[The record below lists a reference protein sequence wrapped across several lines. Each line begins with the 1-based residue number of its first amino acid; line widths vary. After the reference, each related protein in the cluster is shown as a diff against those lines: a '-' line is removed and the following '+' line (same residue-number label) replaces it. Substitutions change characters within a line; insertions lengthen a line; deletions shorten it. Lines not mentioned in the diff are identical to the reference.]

1 VPAQLPRLID
11 RAGALRLARL
21 LALLVVSMAA
31 IRGLAPVLPTGP
43 CLALALLLTLLV
55 PGLALARVLGLDDAL
70 EPVLL
75 LTAAVPLGCAA
86 WSMALMAALVMRL
99 SLVAMA
105 AAVAA
110 ISLAAIAAK
119 PHGVRLA
126 GSRTQLGGA
135 LAGGVLLALAAW
147 RYETPLHGD
156 ALFHAGRV
164 RKLLDLPELT
174 LSGLSSVWHGSPHA
188 GYVVPVLHAIEAVAI
203 RITGA
208 EPSAAYSSLGPACAL
223 LLPLVTF
230 ALGTAAAGRTT
241 GMAAAL
247 LASSD
252 ALARGS
258 LETMQQPP
266 TFAFFV
272 LIPAVLALALAAS
285 RAGFDRRTSRA
296 LLLSLLAVALIHATY
311 AAVPLACLAAVVIVT
326 RHGWRLLAAGLAL
339 TAVIYAV
346 IWAVA
351 LRAGTPQPRP
361 PVLASVFVKA
371 GGNPI
376 VTQAH
381 WMLDQRLDIALGAA
395 AVLPLM
401 LVYRSRHAVAA
412 AVMAGA
418 LVLCSL
424 PGVPALLT
432 AVFGSGQVKRF
443 PRGGLPW
450 ALTAAIAL
458 VEVAALTGR
467 RAALALALLLALAS
481 IGYQAFDLEG
491 AVLTAAIAMIT
502 VAAVATAVVLSLR
515 GRPLRVNAA
524 AQAAPATVALLV
536 LALMAGTARAE
547 RSQISHD
554 LRSGPGTGETL
565 PRLPEAVIGYFR
577 AHDQSPFPVVLAQS
591 YIGYQ
596 LAGEA
601 DIYPVA
607 LPLER
612 TRGEPRNAPKARARA
627 VNIALSGGAPAA
639 LRARIFAAYHVRFV
653 LVNAATTPRALAA
666 LAADGDL
673 RQVLRDGT
681 WVAFQRRQ

>member
-1 VPAQLPRLID
+1 MPRVID

-21 LALLVVSMAA
+21 LALLAVSLAV
-31 IRGLAPVLPTGP
+31 IRGLAQVLPTAP

-55 PGLALARVLGLDDAL
+55 PGLALARALGLDDAL

-75 LTAAVPLGCAA
+75 VTAGVPLGCAT
-86 WSMALMAALVMRL
+86 WSIALMAGLVVGL
-99 SLVAMA
+99 PLVAVA
-105 AAVAA
+105 AAVAVA
-110 ISLAAIAAK
+110 SVTALAAK

-126 GSRTQLGGA
+126 GSRAQLGGA
-135 LAGGVLLALAAW
+135 AVGGLLLAVAAS
-147 RYETPLHGD
+147 RYETALHGD

-164 RKLLDLPELT
+164 RKLLDLPELS

-203 RITGA
+203 GITGA

-223 LLPLVTF
+223 LLPLATF
-230 ALGTAAAGRTT
+230 ALGTAAAGRTV
-241 GMAAAL
+241 GMAVAI
-247 LASSD
+247 LASWD

-272 LIPAVLALALAAS
+272 LIPAVLALLLAAS
-285 RAGFDRRTSRA
+285 RSGFDRRTSRA
-296 LLLSLLAVALIHATY
+296 LLLSLLAVTLIHATY
-311 AAVPLACLAAVVIVT
+311 AAVPLACVTAVVIVT
-326 RHGWRLLAAGLAL
+326 RQGWRLLLAGLAL
-339 TAVIYAV
+339 TAVIYSV

-351 LRAGTPQPRP
+351 LRAATPQPRP
-361 PVLASVFVKA
+361 PVLGSVFVKA

-376 VTQAH
+376 VAQAH
-381 WMLDQRLDIALGAA
+381 WMLDQRLDILLGVA

-401 LVYRSRHAVAA
+401 LLYRSRHAVAA

-424 PGVPALLT
+424 PGMPALLT
-432 AVFGSGQVKRF
+432 AVFGFGQVKRF

-450 ALTAAIAL
+450 ALAAGIAL

-467 RAALALALLLALAS
+467 RAALALALALAVAS
-481 IGYQAFDLEG
+481 IGYQAVDLEG
-491 AVLTAAIAMIT
+491 AVLTAAIAAVT
-502 VAAVATAVVLSLR
+502 VAAVAAAVALSLR
-515 GRPLRVNAA
+515 GRPLRVNAT
-524 AQAAPATVALLV
+524 AQAAPAVVVVLV
-536 LALMAGTARAE
+536 LALVAGSARAE

-554 LRSGPGTGETL
+554 LRHGPATGETL
-565 PRLPEAVIGYFR
+565 PRLPGAVIGYFR
-577 AHDQSPFPVVLAQS
+577 EHDQAPFPVVLAES

-601 DIYPVA
+601 DVYPVA

-612 TRGEPRNAPKARARA
+612 TRGEPRNAPKARIRA
-627 VNIALSGGAPAA
+627 VNIALSAGASAA
-639 LRARIFAAYHVRFV
+639 LRARIFASYHVRFV
-653 LVNAATTPRALAA
+653 LVNAATTPRAAAA

-673 RQVLRDGT
+673 QPVLRDGG
-681 WVAFQRRQ
+681 WVAFQLRR